1 MSETGWETQK
11 YPSFFLL
18 SEQAAGQSCFSMK
31 KTQQNGDGYGAL
43 LRAQNFLPSQ
53 MSCSRRQWWQRMPGP
68 AQGPLWG
75 RGVPVPC
82 AGVPAHPAG
91 LLVWGSCRQWSPSKN
106 IIHILKT
113 YGAPASPRG
122 LSSCHCQAGLESLA
136 AEMCWCPFPCGS
148 SCKASTAGTL

>member
-91 LLVWGSCRQWSPSKN
+91 LLVSGSCRQWSPSKN

-113 YGAPASPRG
+113 YGPPASPRG